1 MSCQGNAGHEAV
13 ERRTCCITF
22 DSASFAKSIDGC
34 PDWLAH
40 FDRELLTKHS
50 YDPSDV
56 INDVTQGEQCK
67 SEALDLAKNV

>member
-1 MSCQGNAGHEAV
+1 MFTSGQCHVRATQVPQLLKGGHVA
-13 ERRTCCITF
+13 CITF
-22 DSASFAKSIDGC
+22 DSASLAKSIDGC

-67 SEALDLAKNV
+67 SEA